1 MEDAQTIK
9 LPFYARF
16 ALVLLSVVLVL
27 LLMHEAKTIIIPLFF
42 SVLIAFMVL
51 PVTKWLER
59 RRLPRSLAAVLSI
72 FIFLILVAGLISFL
86 TQQISEFSK
95 DLPQLGLRIQEWT
108 QELQGWVSKRY
119 HLDYTR
125 QIEYLSK
132 AGEGIAN
139 YASIIAQTFFLALSG
154 FVVWTIFVFIFTFF
168 ILTHRSLLKKFVI
181 CLFADKYHSHVNE
194 VMQETKL
201 LANGYVVGL
210 LIEMVVVA
218 VINCVVLLLL
228 GVKYAMLLGILA
240 AVLNIIPYI
249 GIFTATGI
257 AGLITLSNSTPGNA
271 LWVIV
276 LLIVVHF
283 IDANI
288 LMPRIVGSRVKMNPL
303 ITIVAV
309 LAGSLLWGIA
319 GTFLFIPLAAMLKI
333 IFERVDG
340 LKPWAVLMGTDEE
353 EPKTVKNNKTEN
365 KAVIPKE

>member
-1 MEDAQTIK
+1 MEDNQVMK
-9 LPFYARF
+9 LPFYVRF
-16 ALVLLSVVLVL
+16 SLVLLSVVLIL

-72 FIFLILVAGLISFL
+72 FIFLILVAGLILFL
-86 TQQISEFSK
+86 AQQITDFSK
-95 DLPQLGLRIQEWT
+95 DLPQLGMRIQLWT
-108 QELQGWVSKRY
+108 GELQGWVSKRY

-125 QIEYLSK
+125 QIEYLNK
-132 AGEGIAN
+132 AGESIAN
-139 YASIIAQTFFLALSG
+139 YASIIAQTFLLALSG
-154 FVVWTIFVFIFTFF
+154 FVIWTIFVFIFTFF
-168 ILTHRSLLKKFVI
+168 ILTHRALLKKFVI
-181 CLFADKYHSHVNE
+181 CLFADKYHTHVNE
-194 VMQETKL
+194 VMSETKL

-218 VINCVVLLLL
+218 VINCVVLLVL

-249 GIFTATGI
+249 GIYTATGI
-257 AGLITLSNSTPGNA
+257 AGLITLSNSTPANA

-303 ITIVAV
+303 ITIIAV
-309 LAGSLLWGIA
+309 LAGSLLWGIS

-340 LKPWAVLMGTDEE
+340 LKPWAVLMGTDDE
-353 EPKTVKNNKTEN
+353 EPKPAKRTKKEKIVVVNKE
-365 KAVIPKE
+365 

>member
-1 MEDAQTIK
+1 MEDNHVVR

-16 ALVLLSVVLVL
+16 ALVLLSVVLIL
-27 LLMHEAKTIIIPLFF
+27 LLMHEAKAIIIPLFF

-51 PVTKWLER
+51 PVTKWFER
-59 RRLPRSLAAVLSI
+59 RRLPGSVAAILSI
-72 FIFLILVAGLISFL
+72 IIFLTLVAGLILFL
-86 TQQISEFSK
+86 AQQVSDFSK
-95 DLPQLGLRIQEWT
+95 DLPQLGQRMQLWT
-108 QELQGWVSKRY
+108 HDLQAWISRRY
-119 HLDYTR
+119 HVNYSK
-125 QIEYLSK
+125 QIEYLNSVG
-132 AGEGIAN
+132 ANIAN
-139 YASIIAQTFFLALSG
+139 YATVVAQTFFFAFSG
-154 FVVWTIFVFIFTFF
+154 FIIWTIFVFIFTFF

-181 CLFADKYHSHVNE
+181 CLFSARYHNHVNE
-194 VMQETKL
+194 IMLETKL

-210 LIEMVVVA
+210 LIEMVIVA
-218 VINCVVLLLL
+218 AINCIALLVL

-249 GIFTATGI
+249 GIYTATGI
-257 AGLITLSNSTPGNA
+257 AAIITLSNSTPSLA

-276 LLIVVHF
+276 VLIVIHF

-303 ITIVAV
+303 ITILAV

-340 LKPWAVLMGTDEE
+340 LKPWAILMGANEE
-353 EPKTVKNNKTEN
+353 EVKKPVKKMKKQITGSNDG
-365 KAVIPKE
+365 